1 VERRGEAV
9 PGIKGGLTQMVAI
22 KEN

>member
-9 PGIKGGLTQMVAI
+9 PGIKGRLTQMVAI
-22 KEN
+22 EEN